1 LPTHPAAPQQV
12 DAASNKLAHHLI
24 TCCGVRAGDVVGLL
38 LQRSH
43 NMLLAMLG
51 ILKAGGAYLPLD
63 PGHPPSRTAFIMTD
77 AGLKV
82 CSMSPA

>member
-1 LPTHPAAPQQV
+1 M
-12 DAASNKLAHHLI
+12 
-24 TCCGVRAGDVVGLL
+24 REGDVVGLL

-43 NMLLAMLG
+43 MLLAMLG

-63 PGHPPSRTAFIMTD
+63 PGHPPSRTAFIVAD

-82 CSMSPA
+82 CAGCLCLVEGSWGGLI